1 MNKYSHAGNQGSD
14 ANALAFSFARLLA
27 GKHFIKLVEVQDVR
41 GEVPNLFV
49 DVLPLVATVD
59 ADGNQVGSVTIYN
72 LPVWRLQRGN
82 SAIVMD
88 PVPGDIGIVVVSDQD
103 VSVARERRGVSVP
116 GSRRTHS
123 LSDGFYLGGVLN
135 LAPTQFIE
143 FADNVLRVVTPN
155 PLTVECQSAE
165 VNATDSAT
173 LNTKKATINA
183 TEEIDANTPK
193 LKVSG
198 DIEAGG
204 NITDNTDSGNTKTL
218 KDLRESYDQHRHL
231 VKNVQGGGSSINSE
245 TPDQEV

>member
-1 MNKYSHAGNQGSD
+1 MNKYSQAGNQGSD

-27 GKHFIKLVEVQDVR
+27 GKHFIKLVEVRAVR
-41 GEVPNLFV
+41 GKAPDLFV

-59 ADGNQVGSVTIYN
+59 ADGHQVGSVTVYN
-72 LPVWRLQRGN
+72 IPVWRLQRGN
-82 SAIVMD
+82 SAIIMD
-88 PVPGDIGIVVVSDQD
+88 PVPGDIGIIVVSDQD
-103 VSVARERRGVSVP
+103 VSVAREQRAVSVP

-123 LSDGFYLGGVLN
+123 LTDGFYLGGVLN
-135 LAPTQFIE
+135 MSPTQYIE

-155 PLTVECQSAE
+155 PLTVECKSAE

-183 TEEIDANTPK
+183 TEEIDANTPT

-204 NITDNTDSGNTKTL
+204 NITDNAGGNKKTL
-218 KDLRESYDQHRHL
+218 KDLREAYDGHHHK
-231 VKNVQGGGSSINSE
+231 VKNVQGGGSTVTSE
-245 TPDQEV
+245 TPDNEV